1 MRRTGR
7 LLSSRKEFEGAI
19 LQTTPI
25 VSIVDDDEG
34 SRLALSNF
42 VRSLGFQ
49 VRLYESAE
57 EFLTSGS
64 VVDAACLIS
73 DICMPGMSG
82 IDMYEQLL
90 AHGYAPPTIFVSA
103 YPTPSLQ
110 ARAASNGALVLLE
123 KPYSGT
129 IMMHWLSIALGK
141 P

>member
-1 MRRTGR
+1 
-7 LLSSRKEFEGAI
+7 

-25 VSIVDDDEG
+25 VSIVDDDES
-34 SRLALSNF
+34 SRLALSNL

-57 EFLTSGS
+57 EFLTSGG

-82 IDMYEQLL
+82 LDMYEHLIAQ
-90 AHGYAPPTIFVSA
+90 GYVPRTIFVSA
-103 YPTPSLQ
+103 YPTPSLR
-110 ARAASNGALVLLE
+110 ARAASTGALVLLE
-123 KPYSGT
+123 KPYPAAVMT
-129 IMMHWLSIALGK
+129 HWLTIALGR

>member
-1 MRRTGR
+1 M
-7 LLSSRKEFEGAI
+7 
-19 LQTTPI
+19 QTTPI

-103 YPTPSLQ
+103 YPTPLLQ
-110 ARAASNGALVLLE
+110 ARAASAGALVLLE
-123 KPYSGT
+123 KPYSAT
-129 IMMHWLSIALGK
+129 AMMHWLSIALGK

>member
-1 MRRTGR
+1 
-7 LLSSRKEFEGAI
+7 

-103 YPTPSLQ
+103 YPTPSLR
-110 ARAASNGALVLLE
+110 ARAAATGALVLLE

>member
-1 MRRTGR
+1 
-7 LLSSRKEFEGAI
+7 
-19 LQTTPI
+19 

-82 IDMYEQLL
+82 IDMYEHLL
-90 AHGYAPPTIFVSA
+90 AQGYAPPTIFVSA

-110 ARAASNGALVLLE
+110 ARAASTGALVLLE
-123 KPYSGT
+123 KPYPAAVMT
-129 IMMHWLSIALGK
+129 HWLSIALGK